1 MTGKTGGFILESLD
15 GTEEGVSLD
24 LLLIDGRNLFR
35 HGSPGKQG
43 GHGSSLF
50 GLAGGMEN
58 GPASVEDT
66 DFQKIGG
73 YGKEI
78 QEIMEVFG
86 LPSFHE
92 AGYPMADEGRESL
105 DLLHFG
111 IKEVLFLILD
121 EEESKDRKGE
131 GDHEPHGKADF

>member
-1 MTGKTGGFILESLD
+1 MSL
-15 GTEEGVSLD
+15 G
-24 LLLIDGRNLFR
+24 LLLKDGRNLFR
-35 HGSPGKQG
+35 HVSPGKQG
-43 GHGSSLF
+43 GHGGSLF

-58 GPASVEDT
+58 GPASVEDA

-86 LPSFHE
+86 LPPFHE
-92 AGYPMADEGRESL
+92 VGDPMADEGRESL

-111 IKEVLFLILD
+111 IEEVLFLILD
-121 EEESKDRKGE
+121 EEESKDRQGE
-131 GDHEPHGKADF
+131 SDHEPNGKADF